1 MKPDVIVF
9 LGPSLPVSEAERIL
23 PAPPAEY
30 RPPVKRGD
38 LEAVMAEKPKIVCI
52 IDGLFFQDCS
62 VGHREVLKLLNS
74 GIEVYGAS
82 SMGALRAC
90 ELEDFGMIGIG
101 KVFEMYRDGLVESDD
116 EVALACDPFTGEA
129 VSDALIDIRINIGK
143 AADEGVI
150 TPDESDIILKTASDM
165 YYPERTYRKIMKAAS
180 ESIGEAS
187 AGNFMEFIGRD
198 PYSQKREDAKELLYL
213 VAGKMQE

>member
-1 MKPDVIVF
+1 MKPDAVVF
-9 LGPSLPVSEAERIL
+9 LGPSLPVSEAEEIL

-38 LEAVMAEKPKIVCI
+38 LEAVLAEKPEIVCI

-90 ELEDFGMIGIG
+90 ELEDFGMTGIG
-101 KVFEMYRDGLVESDD
+101 RVFEMYRDGVVESDD

-129 VSDALIDIRINIGK
+129 VSDALVDIRINLER
-143 AADEGVI
+143 AVYEGVI
-150 TPDESDIILKTASDM
+150 TPDESNIILKTASDL
-165 YYPERTYRKIMKAAS
+165 YYPERTYRRIMKAAS
-180 ESIGEAS
+180 GSIGEES
-187 AGNFMEFIGRD
+187 SGNFMEFIGRN
-198 PYSQKREDAKELLYL
+198 PYSQKREDAKALLSL

>member
-1 MKPDVIVF
+1 MKPDAVVF
-9 LGPSLPVSEAERIL
+9 LGPSLPETEAEKIL
-23 PAPPAEY
+23 PTPPAEY

-74 GIEVYGAS
+74 GIKVYGAS

-90 ELEDFGMIGIG
+90 ELEDFGMTGIG
-101 KVFEMYRDGLVESDD
+101 RVFEMYRDGVVESDD

-129 VSDALIDIRINIGK
+129 VSDALIDIRINLER
-143 AADEGVI
+143 AVYEGII
-150 TPDESDIILKTASDM
+150 TPDESDIILKTASEI
-165 YYPERTYRKIMKAAS
+165 YYPERTYKKIIKAAS

-187 AGNFMEFIGRD
+187 AGKFLEFIGKV
-198 PYSQKREDAKELLYL
+198 PYSQKKEDAKALLSL

>member
-1 MKPDVIVF
+1 MKPDAVVF
-9 LGPSLPVSEAERIL
+9 LGPSLPLSEAEQIL
-23 PAPPAEY
+23 PGPSAEY

-74 GIEVYGAS
+74 GIKVYGAS

-90 ELEDFGMIGIG
+90 ELEDFGMTGIG
-101 KVFEMYRDGLVESDD
+101 RVFEMYRDGVVESDD
-116 EVALACDPFTGEA
+116 EVALACDPFTGESI
-129 VSDALIDIRINIGK
+129 SDALIDIRINLER
-143 AADEGVI
+143 AVDEGVI
-150 TPDESDIILKTASDM
+150 TPDESTIILKTASDI
-165 YYPERTYRKIMKAAS
+165 YYPERTYRKIIKAAS

-187 AGNFMEFIGRD
+187 AGNFMEFIGKV
-198 PYSQKREDAKELLYL
+198 PYSQKREDAKALLSL
-213 VAGKMQE
+213 IAGKMRE